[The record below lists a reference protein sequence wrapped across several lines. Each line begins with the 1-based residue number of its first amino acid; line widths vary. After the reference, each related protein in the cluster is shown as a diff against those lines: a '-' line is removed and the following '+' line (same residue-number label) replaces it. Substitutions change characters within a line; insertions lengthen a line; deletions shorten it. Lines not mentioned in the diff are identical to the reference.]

1 MRLLRRSDEGPQP
14 QDQPT
19 GDEAQAE
26 DERGRL
32 REWQLRLYT
41 KLLLLLATIAYA
53 VAFVLENRKR
63 VDLHFVFAT
72 SRVSL
77 IWLILLSNA
86 LGLVGGVLLSQL
98 YRRRRRR
105 H

>member
-1 MRLLRRSDEGPQP
+1 MRLRRRSDEEPSSEHDLAAEEQP
-14 QDQPT
+14 P
-19 GDEAQAE
+19 EAAE
-26 DERGRL
+26 GRL
-32 REWQLRLYT
+32 REWQVRLYT

-63 VDLHFVFAT
+63 ISLHFVFAT
-72 SRVSL
+72 ARVSL
-77 IWLILLSNA
+77 IWLILLSIA
-86 LGLVGGVLLSQL
+86 LGLLGGMLLSQL